1 MVRERNTVKSAL
13 DKILNNEHLSEEEAK
28 NLMDNIMEARVTQS
42 QIGAILIGLRMKRE
56 TPEELTGFVKSM
68 REHVKKIK
76 TRHPIVVDTCGTGGD
91 NLKTFNISTAS
102 AFVVAGAGIPVAKHG
117 NRSVSS
123 SSGSADVLERLGV
136 NINLTPEAIE
146 NCLNYIGIAFL
157 FAPLLH
163 PSMKNVAPARRELGI
178 RTFFNILGP
187 LTNPAGA
194 DNQVIGV
201 FDKSV
206 MPTLSKVI
214 KNLNPR
220 HIYLIHGAGGMDE
233 LSLEGPNYVIE
244 IKGRESREFFL
255 DPEQY
260 GFKKAPSSEFAV
272 NNSEESAKKIMKVLS
287 GENCPEKDIV
297 VLNAAIAIMASN
309 YTSDFR
315 EAIAMAQDS
324 IDSKLA
330 LSKFEMLRT
339 YTNTL

>member
-1 MVRERNTVKSAL
+1 MVKSIL
-13 DKILNNEHLSEEEAK
+13 NKILNNKHLSEEEAK
-28 NLMDNIMEARVTQS
+28 DLMDNIMDARFTQS
-42 QIGAILIGLRMKRE
+42 QIGAILVGLRMKRE

-68 REHVKKIK
+68 REHAKKIK

-91 NLKTFNISTAS
+91 GLKTFNISTAS

-123 SSGSADVLERLGV
+123 SSGSADVLERLGF
-136 NINLTPEAIE
+136 NINLSSQAIE
-146 NCLNYIGIAFL
+146 DCLNHIGIAFL

-163 PSMKNVAPARRELGI
+163 PSMKNVALTRRELGI

-187 LTNPAGA
+187 LTNPAGV

-201 FDKSV
+201 FDKSI
-206 MPTLSKVI
+206 MPTLAEVI

-220 HIYLIHGAGGMDE
+220 HIYLVHGAGGMDE

-244 IKGRESREFFL
+244 IKGNESREFFL

-260 GFKKAPSSEFAV
+260 NFQKVPSSEFV
-272 NNSEESAKKIMKVLS
+272 VENSEESARKIMRVLR
-287 GENCPEKDIV
+287 GEKSFDKDIV
-297 VLNAAIAIMASN
+297 VLNAAIAIMASD
-309 YTSDFR
+309 YTSDFK
-315 EAIAMAQDS
+315 EAIMMAKDS

-330 LSKFEMLRT
+330 LSKFETLKT
-339 YTNTL
+339 YTNAL